1 MTKTPTQ
8 QLKLQFLTN
17 QKKQQTCL
25 KMNSSPPNTISKR
38 KRKTSPKRL
47 QLTDPVVTQQHH
59 EVQNEPISQDGTNK
73 EIKPQPSKG
82 QLIIDNYLESQQNT
96 NQANTP
102 FHKITTVPET
112 PGDGKSP
119 PTKIDFF
126 CPHCGSTDN
135 QDGQHIKKEIRHRKH
150 KGEIR
155 RWYCKKHKK
164 KFMND
169 PFLFNYPNWVIYFAA
184 FYLAA
189 GMSTQSIIDGLMMV
203 AREKEESLSISPYAL
218 RYLFIRIAN
227 LLNQFEHQL
236 QIPIVSKRW
245 EVDEICHRLPKRK
258 KIWVMTICA
267 YNSRYLLAAYVCLS
281 RRYNNSCSALREAR
295 DRSKCDPKI
304 LRCDGL
310 KSHKK
315 ACEYMFPN
323 ARVIS
328 IAKDMYLGLISHI
341 ERIHA
346 TLREGVLYKRRRFRT
361 PKTLQAYADIGRF
374 DYNFVRINDAFGKT
388 PAAESGMEFKI
399 KDWHDLFDIAKSF
412 YKKSNKKSK
421 RSNKKSKRCNNKH
434 S

>member
-38 KRKTSPKRL
+38 KRKSSPKRL
-47 QLTDPVVTQQHH
+47 QHAEPMVAQHQA
-59 EVQNEPISQDGTNK
+59 EVQNGPTSHDGTNK

-112 PGDGKSP
+112 PGDGKSS
-119 PTKIDFF
+119 PTKMDFF

-169 PFLFNYPNWVIYFAA
+169 PFIFNYPNWVIYFAA
-184 FYLAA
+184 FFLAA
-189 GMSTQSIIDGLMMV
+189 GMSTQSIISGLKMI
-203 AREKEESLSISPYAL
+203 AREKGESLSISPYAL
-218 RYLFIRIAN
+218 RYLPIRIAD
-227 LLNQFEHQL
+227 LLNQFERQL

-245 EVDEICHRLPKRK
+245 EIDEICHRLPKRK
-258 KIWVMTICA
+258 KIWVMTVSA
-267 YNSRYLLAAYVCLS
+267 DATRFLLAAHVCLG
-281 RRYNNSCSALREAR
+281 RCFKNSCNALRIAR
-295 DRSKCDPKI
+295 DRAKCDPKI

-323 ARVIS
+323 SRVIS
-328 IAKDMYLGLISHI
+328 IAKNVYLGLISHI

-346 TLREGVLYKRRRFRT
+346 TLREGVLYKRRRFKV

-374 DYNFVRINDAFGKT
+374 DYNFVRVNDALGKT
-388 PAAESGMEFKI
+388 PAAASGIVFKI
-399 KDWHDLFDIAKSF
+399 EDWHDLIDVAKSF
-412 YKKSNKKSK
+412 YKKSKK
-421 RSNKKSKRCNNKH
+421 SNKKRKRCNNKH